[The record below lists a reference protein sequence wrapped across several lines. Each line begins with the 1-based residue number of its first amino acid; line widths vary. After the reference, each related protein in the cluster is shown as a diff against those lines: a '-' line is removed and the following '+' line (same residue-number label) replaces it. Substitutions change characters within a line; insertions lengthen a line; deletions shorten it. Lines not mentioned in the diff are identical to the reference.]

1 MGLTFFFKASRTLKN
16 PMNLKHSI
24 NLQPESAL
32 ISD

>member
-1 MGLTFFFKASRTLKN
+1 MCLTSFFKASRMLKN
-16 PMNLKHSI
+16 PVNLKHSV